1 MRRGA
6 RQGMTG
12 MMSES
17 DRRARVARLE
27 AFAQRAP
34 TAYRVRL
41 ALLAGL
47 GFGVLGGAV
56 LLALG
61 LSVGLVVV
69 LLAISPVLLAK
80 LAKVVWIPIAFG
92 WMVLRALWV
101 RFEPPAGR
109 LLAPGEAPALVAE
122 VERLRRAAK
131 APRLSGILIDDE
143 LNAAAASVP
152 RALGLLGHR
161 HYLVLGLP
169 LMQLLDRRQF
179 ASVVAHEFGHFGGGH
194 GRFSGWIHRVR
205 VSWYRVLDGL
215 AGRGAWASGAFE
227 RFFRWYAPYFDAYS
241 FVLARQ
247 NEYQADAMAARLTG
261 ADVAGSALVRVNIG
275 AARLEHEFWPSV
287 IEANRRD
294 AQPPRG
300 LQRDMAAAL
309 RSRHADDEARV
320 ADRLTARA
328 DVHDTHPSLAQRL
341 QALGVVAG
349 DAPPPAQSAAEVMLG
364 DLLPALE
371 AEFSDDWRLRVED
384 GWRERHRAHAADSD
398 RLGELEGQLERTPAE
413 AVEHAALVERLHP
426 HVDAVPLYRDAVGRA
441 PDDAFAHYRLG
452 VLLLARDN
460 RAGIDLLHRARMLD
474 PDAGDAVNEVLAEF
488 HRRHD
493 ELDALDSVVGDQQA
507 RDRLRRDAAQARNA
521 LSVHDTLLPHG
532 LDDAALDAVSA
543 SLASTGKVGRA
554 WIVRKHIDGDP
565 AGPPHFLVL
574 VKWRGLVF
582 GEDAALQRV
591 VDALELP
598 GSWVAFTAPNQRR
611 VAWRVRKCAGAPSYR
626 HGQA

>member
-1 MRRGA
+1 
-6 RQGMTG
+6 
-12 MMSES
+12 MMSEA

-27 AFAQRAP
+27 TFAQRAP
-34 TAYRVRL
+34 MAYRVRL
-41 ALLAGL
+41 ALLALL

-61 LSVGLVVV
+61 VSVGLVVV
-69 LLAISPVLLAK
+69 LLAISPILLAK
-80 LAKVVWIPIAFG
+80 LAKVVWIPVAFG
-92 WMVLRALWV
+92 WVVLRALWV
-101 RFEPPAGR
+101 RFEPPSGH

-131 APRLSGILIDDE
+131 APKLSGILIDDE

-169 LMQLLDRRQF
+169 LMQLLDRQQF

-215 AGRGAWASGAFE
+215 AGRGAWASGLFE

-247 NEYQADAMAARLTG
+247 NEYQADAMAARLAG

-287 IEANRRD
+287 VEANRREGE
-294 AQPPRG
+294 PPRG

-309 RSRHADDEARV
+309 RSRHADDDARI
-320 ADRLTARA
+320 AQRLTARA

-349 DAPPPAQSAAEVMLG
+349 DAAPPERSAAEALLG
-364 DLLPALE
+364 DLLPVLE
-371 AEFSDDWRLRVED
+371 ADFSDDWRLRVED
-384 GWRERHRAHAADSD
+384 GWRERHRAHAVDSD
-398 RLGELEGQLERTPAE
+398 RLGELEGQLVRSPAE
-413 AVEHAALVERLHP
+413 VVEHAALVERLHP
-426 HVDAVPLYRDAVGRA
+426 QVDVVPLYRNAVRVA

-452 VLLLARDN
+452 VLLLAQDN
-460 RAGIDLLHRARMLD
+460 RAGIELLHRARMLD
-474 PDAGDAVNEVLAEF
+474 PQAADAVNEVLAGF
-488 HRRHD
+488 HHRHD
-493 ELDALDSVVGDQQA
+493 ELDAFDGVLGDQHA
-507 RDRLRRDAAQARNA
+507 LDRRRREAAQARNA
-521 LSVHDTLLPHG
+521 LSAGDVLLPHG
-532 LDDAALDAVSA
+532 LEGDALQAART
-543 SLASTGKVGRA
+543 SLAATGKVATA
-554 WIVRKHIDGDP
+554 WIVRKRIDGDP
-565 AGPPHFLVL
+565 DGPPHFLVL

-582 GEDAALQRV
+582 GEDSALQKV
-591 VDALELP
+591 VDALDLP

-611 VAWRVRKCAGAPSYR
+611 VAAKVRKTAGAPSYR
-626 HGQA
+626 HGEG